1 MATTNEKKQ
10 KKGESA
16 VVDPAFLFNTG
27 DNYQAYHYLGA
38 HREGSGWVFRV
49 WAPRAAHVELT
60 GEFSNWGAQEM
71 VKDEATGIW
80 EGRVDEDVEGALY
93 KYRIFHHDG
102 TAVLKADPF
111 AFASEVR
118 PGTASRV
125 AELKEFTWRDTTW
138 LRQRRAFNP
147 YKNPMSIYEVHL
159 GSWMR
164 HPDGS
169 FYTYTELKDRLIP
182 YVSEMGYTHIEI
194 MPIMEHPND
203 ESWGYQVT
211 GFFSPTSRYGTAEMF
226 REFVD
231 AAHQAGIGIILDWVP
246 SHYVTDEHGLRYFD
260 GTATYEH
267 MDYNKA
273 FNEGWGTMH
282 FDFSKH
288 EVQSFLI
295 SNAYYYI
302 NEFHVDGLRLD
313 AVSSM
318 IYLDYAGKSY
328 IPNEEGGNTDL
339 QALDFLK
346 RLNTIIRTEFPG
358 VLMIAEEST
367 AFEKMT
373 DPIEEGGLGF
383 HYKWNMGWMNDMMKY
398 MEILPEHRVFNQRLV
413 NFSFMYAFKEKYVL
427 PLSHD
432 EVVHGKKSLV
442 EKNPLDLYN
451 KFAGFRLLMSYMY
464 MHPGKKLNFM
474 TNDIAQWM
482 EWRYYTELEW
492 VGLQNEKHA
501 GAQNLMRQLNHL
513 YREERCLYENETEAS
528 SIDIL
533 DVENPQCLVKFL
545 RRGTRKKD
553 FLACVFNFD
562 FNQVEGVRIGV
573 PYEGVYE
580 ELINTE
586 LQEFGGAWSK
596 TQGQFVTQ
604 KGETDGM
611 PFYIEVISPSL
622 SGLIIRPVTLKGDR
636 RKSSA
641 GKKSAVKTD
650 K

>member
-1 MATTNEKKQ
+1 MTINKRSKVPAKA
-10 KKGESA
+10 GP
-16 VVDPAFLFNTG
+16 VVDPGYLFNKG
-27 DNYQAYHYLGA
+27 ENYQAYRFLGA
-38 HREGSGWVFRV
+38 HREGEGWVFRV
-49 WAPRAAHVELT
+49 WAPRAAHIELT
-60 GEFSNWGAQEM
+60 GEFNHWGGQPMARQE
-71 VKDEATGIW
+71 DTGIW
-80 EGRVDEDVEGALY
+80 EGRVDGDVEGALY

-102 TAVLKADPF
+102 KVVLKSDPF

-125 AELKEFTWRDTTW
+125 SELQPMTWHDANW

-147 YKNPMSIYEVHL
+147 YKNPLSIYEVHL

-164 HPDGS
+164 HPDGR
-169 FYTYTELKDRLIP
+169 FYNYSELKERLIP

-211 GFFSPTSRYGTAEMF
+211 GFYSPTSRYGTAEMF

-260 GTATYEH
+260 GTATYEP

-273 FNEGWGTMH
+273 YNEGWGTMH

-295 SNAYYYI
+295 SNAWYYI

-318 IYLDYAGKSY
+318 IYLDYAGKSF
-328 IPNEEGGNTDL
+328 IPNEQGGNTDL
-339 QALDFLK
+339 AALEFLK
-346 RLNTIIRTEFPG
+346 QLNTVIRAHFPG
-358 VLMIAEEST
+358 VLMMAEEST
-367 AFEKMT
+367 AYAGMT
-373 DPIEEGGLGF
+373 EPVEEGGLGF
-383 HYKWNMGWMNDMMKY
+383 HYKWNMGWMNDILRY
-398 MEILPEHRVFNQRLV
+398 IEILPEHRVFNQRLL
-413 NFSFMYAFKEKYVL
+413 NFSFMYAFKEKYIL
-427 PLSHD
+427 PFSHD

-442 EKNPLDLYN
+442 EKQPMDLYN
-451 KFAGFRLLMSYMY
+451 KFAGFRLLMSYMF

-501 GAQNLMRQLNHL
+501 GAQNLMRQLNQL
-513 YREERCLYENETEAS
+513 YSRERCLYENETES
-528 SIDIL
+528 DCIDIL

-545 RRGTRKKD
+545 RRGGRKKD
-553 FLACVFNFD
+553 FMVCLFNFD
-562 FNQVEGVRIGV
+562 YAQLEGIRIGV

-580 ELINTE
+580 EVINTE
-586 LQEFGGAWSK
+586 LREFGGVWNE
-596 TQGQFVTQ
+596 TQGRFESK

-611 PFYIEVISPSL
+611 PYYIEVISPSL
-622 SGLIIRPVTLKGDR
+622 SGLIIRPVALKGDR
-636 RKSSA
+636 RRS
-641 GKKSAVKTD
+641 TD
-650 K
+650 IKN